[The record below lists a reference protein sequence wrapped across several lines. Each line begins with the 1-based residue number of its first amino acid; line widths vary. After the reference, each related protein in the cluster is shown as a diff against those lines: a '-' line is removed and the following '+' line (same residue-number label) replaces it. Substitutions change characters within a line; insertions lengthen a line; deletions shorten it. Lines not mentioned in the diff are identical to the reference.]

1 MENKD
6 NWERLTALKLYSQ
19 ERRRERYAMI
29 FVWKISQGLVQGYSL
44 PFTSSGRRGSFLV
57 PRPINTNAPAQIRRA
72 TEASL
77 AVKGAKLFNLLPQY
91 IRNMNAS
98 NPAEVLL
105 FKNKLDTFLGKVQ
118 DQPTIPGRPRAA
130 ETNSLIHQLPRLL
143 LLD

>member
-1 MENKD
+1 
-6 NWERLTALKLYSQ
+6 
-19 ERRRERYAMI
+19 MI
-29 FVWKISQGLVQGYSL
+29 FLWKISQGLVQGYSL
-44 PFTSSGRRGSFLV
+44 PFTRSGRRGRFLV
-57 PRPINTNAPAQIRRA
+57 PRHINANTPSQIRRA

-105 FKNKLDTFLGKVQ
+105 FKNKLDTFLGKVP